1 MSIEYS
7 RAIGFGVVIPKEKA
21 DEIDNFIQEQFD
33 IDKWDDFRDKHMSCI
48 NSWIGDTYFFGFID
62 YLGDDEVID
71 LDNFSFNYSVLD
83 FDYLID
89 DWKLNDIIS
98 ISDYF
103 PTKKLINF
111 CY

>member
-7 RAIGFGVVIPKEKA
+7 NAIGFGVVIPKEKA
-21 DEIDNFIQEQFD
+21 DEIDNFIQEHFD
-33 IDKWDDFRDKHMSCI
+33 IDKYDDFTYKHMPCI
-48 NSWIGDTYFFGFID
+48 NSWIGDTYFFGFVD

-71 LDNFSFNYSVLD
+71 LDNFFSNYTVLD

-89 DWKLNDIIS
+89 DWELNDIIS
-98 ISDYF
+98 TSDYF
-103 PTKKLINF
+103 PTKKLITF